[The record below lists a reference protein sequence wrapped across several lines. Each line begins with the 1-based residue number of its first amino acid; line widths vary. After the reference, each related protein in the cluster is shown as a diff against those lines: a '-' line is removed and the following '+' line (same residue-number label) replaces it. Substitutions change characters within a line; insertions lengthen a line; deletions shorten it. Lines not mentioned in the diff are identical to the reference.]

1 LVVAGR
7 QLGLSNV
14 IDRLLFLDVS
24 TMHIADGLLSPEVCA
39 MTGVVSAG
47 AVGYSLYRLR
57 DSLASKTVPLTGM
70 MSAMIFAGQMVNF
83 PLGTPVSG
91 HLMGGVLASAVLGP
105 WAGLIA
111 MTLVL
116 FVQCAVFAD
125 GGWLALGANILH
137 MGVIGS
143 WGGYAVYSLARKL
156 LGDGAR
162 GAIAGSVIAAW
173 LSVMAAA
180 ALFCPEFWLS
190 HVGRDH
196 ASEYPFA
203 NIFTLMISFHS
214 LIGIG
219 EAIITGFIVSFV
231 YQQRPDLLYRPDT
244 EPTLVAGTGRFLAA
258 GTITALVVAAFLAPF
273 ASEHPDGLEAVA
285 EKIGFDVLSSEN
297 ETSLLSDYELPMM
310 GSRFRRVSVSI
321 AGIGGTLTV
330 LLIALAFGR
339 LTKPLAPL
347 PEASR
352 E

>member
-1 LVVAGR
+1 
-7 QLGLSNV
+7 
-14 IDRLLFLDVS
+14 
-24 TMHIADGLLSPEVCA
+24 MHIADGLLSPEVCA
-39 MTGVVSAG
+39 VTGVVSVG

-70 MSAMIFAGQMVNF
+70 MSAIIFAGQMVNF
-83 PLGTPVSG
+83 PLGMPVSG

-116 FVQCAVFAD
+116 LVQCAVFAD

-156 LGDGAR
+156 LGGGAR
-162 GAIAGSVIAAW
+162 GTIAGSVIAAW

-196 ASEYPFA
+196 ASGYPFA

-219 EAIITGFIVSFV
+219 EAIITGFIISFV
-231 YQQRPDLLYRPDT
+231 YQQRPDLLYRP
-244 EPTLVAGTGRFLAA
+244 ESQPNIVSGIGRFMAA
-258 GTITALVVAAFLAPF
+258 GIITALVVAAFLAPF
-273 ASEHPDGLEAVA
+273 ASEYPDGLEAVA
-285 EKIGFDVLSSEN
+285 EKVGFDVLAGEN
-297 ETSLLSDYELPMM
+297 TTSLLSDYEVPMF
-310 GSRFRRVSVSI
+310 GAKFRRVSVSI
-321 AGIGGTLTV
+321 SGIGGTLSV

-339 LTKPLAPL
+339 LAKPPAQL